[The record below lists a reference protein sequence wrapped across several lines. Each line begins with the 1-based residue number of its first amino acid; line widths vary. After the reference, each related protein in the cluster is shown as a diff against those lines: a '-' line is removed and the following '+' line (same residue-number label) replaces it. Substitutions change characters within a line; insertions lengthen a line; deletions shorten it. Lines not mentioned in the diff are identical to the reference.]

1 MWEEYF
7 YTESN
12 TNGRFDLLVYYIS
25 EDYFEVFLNA
35 KGKDYASGILKNTY
49 LKRSD
54 FDLKIKEL
62 TENGVFD
69 AGVIDVSNYDRD
81 RFLIFYTV
89 SSENEVLMTRLK
101 IDVSENCF
109 LITPNLVDNIDGYN
123 IFGDPVDS
131 LNVSNEVFKLL
142 IDGAKARGYKEFVE
156 K

>member
-62 TENGVFD
+62 TKNGVYD
-69 AGVIDVSNYDRD
+69 AGVVDTSNYDHN
-81 RFLIFYTV
+81 RFLIFYTA
-89 SSENEVLMTRLK
+89 STENEGLMTRLK

-109 LITPNLVDNIDGYN
+109 SVMPNLEDCIDGYN

-142 IDGAKARGYKEFVE
+142 IDGAKARGYKEIFE
-156 K
+156 